1 MPEAPEVYSYYLFIY
16 PRLINKCLSEINILS
31 GKYLKNP
38 PKNFDQV
45 VNNLSKKIKEITV
58 HGKLI
63 FLRLEND
70 CVLEFS
76 HGMTGVWSTKQA
88 KHSRIELVLNSKERL
103 YFEDTRNFAR
113 LNIYDEA
120 EYKSKMEQLGPN
132 VLDTYADFTDFYK
145 RISKRK
151 NSKISTL
158 LLDQTILSGIG
169 NYLRCDIL
177 WYTKI
182 NHYTKVKDLSYEK
195 LMELFKTS
203 IEMTRF
209 YAKLDNNLKK
219 HPIGDTFVYMQNYDI
234 YGNKV
239 YKKKLGARTIH
250 FVEFINI

>member
-16 PRLINKCLSEINILS
+16 PLLINKCLSNINILS

-38 PKNFDQV
+38 PKKMDQI
-45 VNNLSKKIKEITV
+45 VNNSSSKIKEITV

-63 FLRLEND
+63 FIRLENN
-70 CVLEFS
+70 CILEFS
-76 HGMTGVWSTKQA
+76 HGMTGVWSTKLA
-88 KHSRIELVLNSKERL
+88 KYSRIELVLNGKERL

-113 LNIYDEA
+113 LNIYDET

-132 VLDTYADFTDFYK
+132 VLDIYADFTDFYK
-145 RISKRK
+145 RIIKRK
-151 NSKISTL
+151 NSNISTL

-182 NHYTKVKDLSYEK
+182 NHYTKVKDIPYEK

-219 HPIGDTFVYMQNYDI
+219 HPINDTFVYMQKYDI

-239 YKKKLGARTIH
+239 CKKKFGSRTIH
-250 FVEFINI
+250 FVEFI

>member
-16 PRLINKCLSEINILS
+16 PLLINKLLSDINILS

-38 PKNFDQV
+38 PKNFDKV
-45 VNNLSKKIKEITV
+45 VKNSIIKEI
-58 HGKLI
+58 HLNGKLI
-63 FLRLEND
+63 FIRLENNYI
-70 CVLEFS
+70 LEFS
-76 HGMTGVWSTKQA
+76 HGMTGYWSNA
-88 KHSRIELVLNSKERL
+88 KAKYSRIELVLNNKERL

-120 EYKSKMEQLGPN
+120 EYKSKTEQLGPN
-132 VLDTYADFTDFYK
+132 VLDTYADFTEFYK

-177 WYTKI
+177 WYVKI
-182 NHYTKVKDLSYEK
+182 NHDTKVKDLPDEK
-195 LMELFKTS
+195 LMELFKIC

-219 HPIGDTFVYMQNYDI
+219 YPIAGTFVYMQKYDI

-239 YKKKLGARTIH
+239 YKKKLGSRTIH
-250 FVEFINI
+250 FVEFT